1 MKKLNITKEQY
12 ASSEYAKK
20 YGNLKFVSES
30 SRGNLYKTDK
40 GRILKFVAEAREYIN
55 DSSIDLDTVEE
66 FIIFDDPTILDK
78 IANLQKKEGEKIQ
91 DEVKDGEV
99 KPNEVAD
106 AAAKAAKIGAAG
118 QLGAAAISSVGNI
131 VTNKAVLGLAAAAG
145 YKKVLDAAGEIGAE
159 AGDKVGDAISRAYY
173 ANQNAIAD
181 AKIAEL
187 AARHQ
192 EAAKNFADYCKI
204 SNLGDYSAKDLTMS
218 VERAKQM
225 DKRAVYVANQLL
237 SGQPVMDMTS
247 REMKP
252 MSNEDALKW
261 LSEKGYEINDK
272 GVVNRTQNWV
282 GNAASAGVGTTAA
295 AGASAA
301 TTGGWSLF
309 GLSAATVGWI
319 AAGVAAAAVITPYI
333 YDKVRACAK
342 TWMADI
348 IAEVKFRADGKNYRC
363 FYDLKKNK
371 WILTYADIKWS
382 SYLDNKLDKETTD
395 EFFASNFFNTFLDKC
410 KKAFAMLFS
419 TGRNEVVFK
428 TLPEIKDAP
437 KELKSILEKIYDN
450 KGAISKNLFNGNH
463 D

>member
-12 ASSEYAKK
+12 ANSEYAKK

-55 DSSIDLDTVEE
+55 DSSIDIDTVEE
-66 FIIFDDPTILDK
+66 FIIFDDPEILNK
-78 IANLQKKEGEKIQ
+78 IANVQKQEEKKVQEEIKDDDVTKKDVVQAALQGPGLGTQ
-91 DEVKDGEV
+91 
-99 KPNEVAD
+99 VAST
-106 AAAKAAKIGAAG
+106 AIMGAT
-118 QLGAAAISSVGNI
+118 NI
-131 VTNKAVLGLAAAAG
+131 VTNPTVVSLAAAAYGANKAKNAVTDLVRDYNKLQDFKDMNARNQEHLQQVADKIYKDTGIDMKLVNQGQDYVNSLSDSQLEKLGFNAIPDEG
-145 YKKVLDAAGEIGAE
+145 YMGNMEYHKLVAKGLPEKDRSAYLANAEKVCDHLASGAAGAGA
-159 AGDKVGDAISRAYY
+159 
-173 ANQNAIAD
+173 
-181 AKIAEL
+181 
-187 AARHQ
+187 
-192 EAAKNFADYCKI
+192 
-204 SNLGDYSAKDLTMS
+204 
-218 VERAKQM
+218 
-225 DKRAVYVANQLL
+225 
-237 SGQPVMDMTS
+237 
-247 REMKP
+247 
-252 MSNEDALKW
+252 
-261 LSEKGYEINDK
+261 
-272 GVVNRTQNWV
+272 
-282 GNAASAGVGTTAA
+282 AA
-295 AGASAA
+295 AGGAA
-301 TTGGWSLF
+301 TAGGAAASGAGTTIFGMSL
-309 GLSAATVGWI
+309 ATIGWI

-348 IAEVKFRADGKNYRC
+348 IAEVKFKADGKNYRC

-450 KGAISKNLFNGNH
+450 KGAISKNLFTGNH
-463 D
+463 E

>member
-1 MKKLNITKEQY
+1 M
-12 ASSEYAKK
+12 
-20 YGNLKFVSES
+20 
-30 SRGNLYKTDK
+30 
-40 GRILKFVAEAREYIN
+40 
-55 DSSIDLDTVEE
+55 
-66 FIIFDDPTILDK
+66 
-78 IANLQKKEGEKIQ
+78 
-91 DEVKDGEV
+91 